1 MNRDDAIRKIK
12 ACLALSK
19 SANPG
24 EAAAALRQARK
35 LADQLGIETDEV
47 RQLDVKEGE
56 ARLAGQKT
64 QVWEGELASMVAH
77 AFGCRLFLRTGP
89 RNARELDF
97 SVQTSAVFVGVA
109 PAQELAVYALDVLL
123 GQCRRQRLAHVQ
135 AQPKA
140 CKPKTKKARGDAFAL
155 GWVNG
160 VAALLG
166 HVQAP
171 KADVDLVSDYMER
184 KHPNLGAAK
193 LQRRDVGRHVK
204 PEDYS
209 RGHQAGRAA
218 KLHEGVGVGDGPL
231 LLGSP

>member
-35 LADQLGIETDEV
+35 LADQLGIDAAEV
-47 RQLDVKEGE
+47 RQLDVMEGE
-56 ARLAGQKT
+56 ARLAGQKV
-64 QVWEGELASMVAH
+64 QVWEGELAGMVAS

-89 RNARELDF
+89 RNVAELDYT
-97 SVQTSAVFVGVA
+97 VQTSAVFVGIA
-109 PAQELAVYALDVLL
+109 PAHELAVYALEVLL

-166 HVQAP
+166 NVQAP
-171 KADVDLVSDYMER
+171 AGDAQLVSAYMER

-193 LQRRDVGRHVK
+193 LQRRDVGRNVK

-218 KLHEGVGVGDGPL
+218 RLHEGVATGGGPL
-231 LLGSP
+231 LLGRS